1 MKPNNLKDF
10 RKLSN
15 IVSNDKDLLVQSTK
29 ASFEEN
35 AYRSELWKYSN
46 NTWKKYKD
54 SHTKDFSTPKY
65 SNNKK
70 LISYIRSE
78 KNSKKETIS
87 SLCVQ
92 NGNSIKVVFETK
104 DSIQSYLWSSS
115 DKFIY
120 VVTKEWDKNFDSLEK
135 KEKEPLYIKN
145 LPFRF
150 DTQGIIYNKRSH
162 IYKVNTSSSKSSKI
176 VDGYKD
182 DYLSLSSN
190 LISINCLV
198 ENKSSIYFT
207 ANTYNQLGT
216 MLEEKIVK
224 KTTKTLETINTGGS
238 WNKLFIFKDQLY
250 GVGLNNRFD
259 WPTTP
264 SIYQIRDTGRTRLLY
279 ENLDRTIVDVKCT
292 ESFMYI
298 LYEDSGKQLIAK
310 GDGKNLEK
318 LVDEQVTISDF
329 TVGSPVI
336 SVIANTFS
344 KQDEIY
350 ELDEDTLNQTS
361 KTNSSFHK
369 KAKSFNCLYKRIDTG
384 KSKIDTWG
392 IFVGKNKPTL
402 LNIHGGP
409 AAQYGFTY
417 FDEFQI
423 YAEAGFNVI
432 ACNPRGS
439 SGRGHKFLRDVCGNK
454 WGVNDMHDVIS
465 AFNQM
470 LKELK
475 ISNKNYGIMGGSY
488 GGFMTAWIIG
498 HYPKMFKS
506 SIVERALLNWETM
519 VGTSDIGNGFPEMY
533 LLDELDK
540 NINLFRKKSPITY
553 ANNIV
558 CPTFIIHSEN
568 DYRCPVEQG
577 EQLFS
582 NLKRRNI
589 ESAMMRFP
597 GESHELS
604 RSGEPMHR
612 KQRFEAIINWH
623 KKYLYTD

>member
-15 IVSNDKDLLVQSTK
+15 IVTNDNDLLVQSTK
-29 ASFEEN
+29 ANFEEN
-35 AYRSELWKYSN
+35 SYKSELWKYSK
-46 NTWKKYKD
+46 NTWKKYKN
-54 SHTKDFSTPKY
+54 SKTKDFSTPKY

-78 KNSKKETIS
+78 KNSKKETVS
-87 SLCVQ
+87 SICVQ
-92 NGNSIKVVFETK
+92 NGNSIKIAFETK
-104 DSIQSYLWSSS
+104 DSIQSYLWESN

-120 VVTKEWDKNFDSLEK
+120 VVTKEWDKNFYSLEN
-135 KEKEPLYIKN
+135 KEKEPLYIEN

-162 IYKVNTSSSKSSKI
+162 IYKVNISSSKSSKI

-182 DYLSLSSN
+182 DYLSIASN
-190 LISINCLV
+190 LISINSLV

-207 ANTYNQLGT
+207 ANTYNNLGT
-216 MLEEKIVK
+216 MLEERIVK
-224 KTTKTLETINTGGS
+224 KTAKTLETINTEGS
-238 WNKLFIFKDQLY
+238 WSKLFIFKDQLY
-250 GVGLNNRFD
+250 GIGLKNRFD
-259 WPTTP
+259 WPTNM
-264 SIYQIRDTGRTRLLY
+264 SIYQIRDTGRTKLLY
-279 ENLDRTIVDVKCT
+279 QNLDRTIVDVKCT
-292 ESFMYI
+292 ASFMYI

-310 GDGKNLEK
+310 GDGTNLEK
-318 LVDEQVTISDF
+318 LVEEQVTISDF
-329 TVGSPVI
+329 AVSSSAI

-350 ELDEDTLNQTS
+350 ELEENILNQTS
-361 KTNSSFHK
+361 KTNSSYNR
-369 KAKSFNCLYKRIDTG
+369 KAKSYNCVYKRIDTG

-392 IFVGKNKPTL
+392 IYVGKDKPTL

-417 FDEFQI
+417 FDEFQM

-454 WGVNDMHDVIS
+454 WGVNDTYDVIS

-470 LKELK
+470 VKELK

-488 GGFMTAWIIG
+488 GGFMTGWIIG

-533 LLDELDK
+533 LLEEFDK
-540 NINLFRKKSPITY
+540 NINLYRKKSPITY

-558 CPTFIIHSEN
+558 CPTLIIHSEN

-582 NLKRRNI
+582 NLKRRGI
-589 ESAMMRFP
+589 ECAMMRFP
-597 GESHELS
+597 GESHELT
-604 RSGEPMHR
+604 RTGEPIHR

>member
-1 MKPNNLKDF
+1 LRPSNLKDF

-15 IVSNDKDLLVQSTK
+15 IATNDTDLLVQSTK
-29 ASFEEN
+29 ASFERN
-35 AYRSELWKYSN
+35 AYKSELWKYSK
-46 NTWKKYKD
+46 NTWKKFKD
-54 SHTKDFSTPKY
+54 SKTKDFFTPQY

-78 KNSKKETIS
+78 KDSKKETVS
-87 SLCVQ
+87 SLCIQ
-92 NGNSIKVVFETK
+92 DGNSIKVIFETK
-104 DSIQSYLWSSS
+104 DSIQSYLWSSN

-120 VVTKEWDKNFDSLEK
+120 VVTKEWDKNFDTIEN
-135 KEKEPLYIKN
+135 KEKEPLFIKN

-150 DTQGIIYNKRSH
+150 DTKGIIYNKRSH
-162 IYKVNTSSSKSSKI
+162 IYKVNISSSKSSKI
-176 VDGYKD
+176 INGYKD
-182 DYLSLSSN
+182 DYLSIPNN
-190 LISINCLV
+190 LISINSLV
-198 ENKSSIYFT
+198 ESKSSFYFT
-207 ANTYNQLGT
+207 ANTYNKLGT
-216 MLEEKIVK
+216 MLEERIIK
-224 KTTKTLETINTGGS
+224 KSAKQLETINTSGS
-238 WNKLFIFKDQLY
+238 WSKLFIFKDQLY
-250 GVGLNNRFD
+250 GIGLKNRFD
-259 WPTTP
+259 WPTNH
-264 SIYQIRDTGRTRLLY
+264 SIYQIKDSGRTKLFY
-279 ENLDRTIVDVKCT
+279 QNLDRTIIDVKCT
-292 ESFMYI
+292 ASFMYI

-310 GDGKNLEK
+310 GDGTSLEK
-318 LVDEQVTISDF
+318 LIDEQVTISDF
-329 TVGSPVI
+329 AVSSSAI

-350 ELDEDTLNQTS
+350 GLEGGILSKKS
-361 KTNSSFHK
+361 KTNSSFHRK
-369 KAKSFNCLYKRIDTG
+369 TKSYNCVYKRIDTG

-392 IFVGKNKPTL
+392 IYVGRDKPTL

-439 SGRGHKFLRDVCGNK
+439 SGRGHRFLRDVCGNK
-454 WGVNDMHDVIS
+454 WGVNDTHDVIS

-470 LKELK
+470 IKELK

-519 VGTSDIGNGFPEMY
+519 VGTSDIGSGYPEMY
-533 LLDELDK
+533 LLEEFDK
-540 NINLFRKKSPITY
+540 NKNLYRKKSPITY
-553 ANNIV
+553 ANNII
-558 CPTFIIHSEN
+558 CPTLIIHSEN

-582 NLKRRNI
+582 NLKKRNI
-589 ESAMMRFP
+589 ECAMMRFP
-597 GESHELS
+597 GEGHELT
-604 RSGEPMHR
+604 RLGEPIHR
-612 KQRFEAIINWH
+612 EQRFEAIINWH